1 MDEKPSSRSSLKKL
15 SGFSRRR
22 FFAISAGVIAAPAIL
37 RRPALAEAK
46 PVRVAIP
53 TAGSA
58 GTIWRPLVDQHKPA
72 DLNIE
77 WIGATPGQGQIQVV
91 AGTVDVAFYGPVGI
105 SQIISRGGDIVIFGP
120 ALNNHVRWI
129 VKADSPYKT
138 PHDLVGKKIATLAE
152 SAEAFLQ
159 SRMAAATIGLD
170 LKKDFEVIHGPPPTN
185 VALFQRGDVEAVVVL
200 EPTATRLVGG
210 GARQIATV
218 DDIWRQGTGDK
229 TSLFLVGFAAKR
241 EWLEGNRE
249 TAASLVDV
257 FRKGYEDIHKQPAR
271 LSDLHGVM
279 GIPATEKGA
288 IELLPRTVDIY
299 STAWGADVFNNID
312 KQIEFALKVGSI
324 REKPAKPFYV
334 SL

>member
-1 MDEKPSSRSSLKKL
+1 MANENTASSFSSRVN
-15 SGFSRRR
+15 RRS
-22 FFAISAGVIAAPAIL
+22 FLGAAGVLAGAAIL
-37 RRPALAEAK
+37 RRPAQAQAK
-46 PVRVAIP
+46 PVRIAFP

-58 GTIWRPLVDQHKPA
+58 GTIWRPLIEQHKPTG
-72 DLNIE
+72 LNIE
-77 WIGATPGQGQIQVV
+77 WIGATPGQGQIQLV

-105 SQIISRGGDIVIFGP
+105 SQIASRGGDIVIFGP

-129 VKADSPYKT
+129 VKNDSPYKI
-138 PHDLVGKKIATLAE
+138 PRDLVGKKIATLAE

-218 DDIWRQGTGDK
+218 DDIWREGTGDK
-229 TSLFLVGFAAKR
+229 TSLFLVGLAATR
-241 EWLEGNRE
+241 DWVEANRE
-249 TAASLVDV
+249 TARSLVEV
-257 FRKGYEDIHKQPAR
+257 FRKIYGEIHSRPAK
-271 LSDLHGVM
+271 LSELHGVM

-288 IELLPRTVDIY
+288 IELLPRTADIY
-299 STAWGADVFNNID
+299 STAWGPDVFNNID
-312 KQIEFALKVGSI
+312 RQIEFALKTGSI
-324 REKPAKPFYV
+324 REKPAKSFYQ

>member
-1 MDEKPSSRSSLKKL
+1 MTVKAPSPNERGRARGLNRRSLIKASLVSL
-15 SGFSRRR
+15 ACPMIGLR
-22 FFAISAGVIAAPAIL
+22 SAEAQ
-37 RRPALAEAK
+37 AK
-46 PVRVAIP
+46 PVRVAFP

-58 GTIWRPLVDQHKPA
+58 GTIWRPLVERHKPES
-72 DLNIE
+72 LNIE
-77 WIGATPGQGQIQVV
+77 WIGATPGQGQIQLV

-105 SQIISRGGDIVIFGP
+105 SQIIARGGDIVIFGP

-159 SRMAAATIGLD
+159 SRMAAATVGLD

-218 DDIWRQGTGDK
+218 DDIWRQGTGEK
-229 TSLFLVGFAAKR
+229 TSLFLVGFAATR
-241 EWLEGNRE
+241 EWLASNRT
-249 TAASLVDV
+249 TAVALVDV
-257 FRKGYEDIHKQPAR
+257 FRAGYDEIHKQPTK
-271 LSDLHGVM
+271 LSEFHGVM

-288 IELLPRTVDIY
+288 IDLLPRTADIY
-299 STAWGADVFNNID
+299 STAWGPDVFSNID
-312 KQIEFALKVGSI
+312 RQIEFALKVGSI